1 MLMKQINLSLVFIL
15 LFSCSKKIDRKEL
28 NILNQNSEKWNEYLG
43 DKARTHYSSL
53 NQINKFNVKTLIK
66 VWEYKSGDLNGKNTT
81 QIQCSPI
88 VIDSIL
94 YGTNPVTKLFAI
106 NAKTGKELWKFDHGQ
121 DVGPG
126 WWGVNRGLIYWDD
139 KADGRIIYT
148 SGSYIYAVDAL
159 TGKIENTFGENGKID
174 LRKNLGRPFES
185 LSVVAN
191 TPGVIYKNIL
201 IQGTRVHEGPGASP
215 GHIRAYDLVTGSLVW
230 RFNTIP
236 QPGEYGYDTW
246 PKDAYKYVG
255 GANSW
260 AGMTLDEE
268 TGIVYI
274 PTGSASYDFWGGNRK
289 GENLF
294 ANSLIALDASIGKR
308 LWHFQFVHHDLWDR
322 DLPAPPNL
330 VNIKKDGKLIKAVAQ
345 VTKSGHVFVF
355 DRKNGN
361 HVFPVKEFPFP
372 KSELEDEESWP
383 TQPLPTKIPPF
394 ARQEFTKDL
403 INDMFPNS
411 KALLAW
417 TPNQKEKVS
426 DKTIKEV
433 WETLNSQ
440 GQFHPHSETKRSI
453 TFPGLDGGA
462 EWGGAGFDPN
472 TGWLYVNSNEMAWV
486 SIANKYDNPKEWEW
500 QLKKDPIKSYGK
512 SIYSQQCSRCH
523 GAGLDGMSNIPG
535 LKNLK
540 NKFNKLELSAIIKKG
555 KGSMMPMPQV
565 SESQIKAMTS
575 YLLDDDTIDLDLNS
589 YRELDPN
596 IVPYSIDYFGRFMD
610 ENGYPAVKP
619 PWGTLNAID
628 LNKGEIVWQVP
639 LGEYEEL
646 TNQGF
651 AKTGT
656 ENYGGPIL
664 TDGGLIFIGATND
677 EYFRAFDKKT
687 GEEIWKVKLPAGG
700 YATPITY
707 QIEGKQYVVIA
718 CGGGK
723 MGTKSGD
730 SYIAFALN

>member
-1 MLMKQINLSLVFIL
+1 MKNLALFLTFTL
-15 LFSCSKKIDRKEL
+15 LISCSKNLDKKEL
-28 NILNQNSEKWNEYLG
+28 NKENKNFEQWDEYMG

-53 NQINKFNVKTLIK
+53 NQINKSNVKTLKK

-94 YGTNPVTKLFAI
+94 YGTNPITKLFAI
-106 NAKTGKELWKFDHGQ
+106 NAKTGNEIWKFDHGQ
-121 DVGPG
+121 DLGPG

-139 KADGRIIYT
+139 NSDGRIIYT

-159 TGKIENTFGENGKID
+159 TGKIEKTFGENGKID
-174 LRKNLGRPFES
+174 LRKNLGRPFEN
-185 LSVVAN
+185 LSVIAN
-191 TPGVIYKNIL
+191 TPGVIFKNIL

-215 GHIRAYDLVTGSLVW
+215 GHIRAYDLNTGSLVW

-236 QPGEYGYDTW
+236 QPGEFGYDTW
-246 PKDAYKYVG
+246 PKDAWKYMG

-260 AGMTLDEE
+260 AGMTLDEG

-289 GENLF
+289 GKNLF
-294 ANSLIALDASIGKR
+294 ANSLIALNANNGNR

-330 VNIKKDGKLIKAVAQ
+330 VTVNKDGRFIKAVAQ

-355 DRKNGN
+355 DRQTGE
-361 HVFPVKEFPFP
+361 HIFPVEEFPFP
-372 KSELEDEESWP
+372 LSELEDEESWP

-394 ARQEFTKDL
+394 ARQEFTRDM

-426 DKTIKEV
+426 DKTIKQV

-440 GQFHPHSETKRSI
+440 GQFHPHSEKKRSI

-462 EWGGAGFDPN
+462 EWGGAGYDPN
-472 TGWLYVNSNEMAWV
+472 SGWLYVNSNEMPWV
-486 SIANKYDNPKEWEW
+486 SIANKFDKPTEL
-500 QLKKDPIKSYGK
+500 QLKNDPIKNYGK
-512 SIYSQQCSRCH
+512 SIYSQQCTRCH
-523 GAGLDGMSNIPG
+523 GAELDGMSNIPG
-535 LKNLK
+535 LKDLK
-540 NKFNKLELSAIIKKG
+540 NRFNKFELSSIIKKG
-555 KGSMMPMPQV
+555 KGSMMPMPQI
-565 SESQIKAMTS
+565 SKTQIKALS
-575 YLLDDDTIDLDLNS
+575 AYLLDDKSIELNLKS
-589 YRELDPN
+589 FRELDPN

-610 ENGYPAVKP
+610 QNGYPAVKP

-646 TNQGF
+646 SNKGF
-651 AKTGT
+651 PKTGT
-656 ENYGGPIL
+656 ENYGGPIV
-664 TDGGLIFIGATND
+664 TKGGLIFIGATND

-687 GEEIWKVKLPAGG
+687 GAEIWKTKLPAGG

-707 QIEGKQYVVIA
+707 QIDGKQYLVIA
-718 CGGGK
+718 CCGGK

>member
-1 MLMKQINLSLVFIL
+1 MKQINLFLVFIL

-394 ARQEFTKDL
+394 ARQEFTKDM

-610 ENGYPAVKP
+610 ENGYPAVNP